1 MEREPEY
8 LTLIEQRRL
17 KRKKRRRRRNR
28 ILLLILMLGIGI
40 GILFTPLFNL
50 SGVVVAGNERLTSE
64 EIIKT
69 GGFIY
74 GKNIFTVNLKDVGEK
89 ISKIPYVETLYIKR
103 RLPDKITVELTEC
116 VPMAYVPAAGGYAV
130 IDKTGKAL
138 ETSENNSLYQLP
150 VLSDFRVEQFTLSE
164 KILTE
169 NEEKFKKTLEIL
181 LDLYNNSFIDKIKSV
196 SVVEEEIE
204 LSISDRL
211 TVRMGSYERFNAKI
225 VMVKEI
231 IANLPEDQAY
241 GVIDAGDPDR
251 VYHDKVM
258 PEGIEGEVPE
268 ENGEYIA
275 PQGLENPYTE

>member
-50 SGVVVAGNERLTSE
+50 SGVVVAGNERLTPE

-74 GKNIFTVNLKDVGEK
+74 GKNIFTVNLKEVGEK

-116 VPMAYVPAAGGYAV
+116 VPMAYVPAAGGYVV

-138 ETSENNSLYQLP
+138 ETSENNSLYLVTASSP
-150 VLSDFRVEQFTLSE
+150 KITAFRTKL
-164 KILTE
+164 
-169 NEEKFKKTLEIL
+169 
-181 LDLYNNSFIDKIKSV
+181 
-196 SVVEEEIE
+196 
-204 LSISDRL
+204 
-211 TVRMGSYERFNAKI
+211 
-225 VMVKEI
+225 
-231 IANLPEDQAY
+231 
-241 GVIDAGDPDR
+241 
-251 VYHDKVM
+251 
-258 PEGIEGEVPE
+258 
-268 ENGEYIA
+268 
-275 PQGLENPYTE
+275 